1 MTNNYLLHTPVGHLD
16 EFDLQAL
23 KNWKATLLRLP
34 KILRSQSMIDE
45 IGAKV
50 SRLELHMKGRTNA
63 G

>member
-23 KNWKATLLRLP
+23 KKWKATLLRLP

-50 SRLELHMKGRTNA
+50 SRLELHMKGRK
-63 G
+63 